1 MQICPPLLA
10 LAAALLDALHRL
22 LSNQQLDEHAFFI
35 LSVLCIRDNLSLSEI
50 NTFVSYTG
58 HVVTAASMRF
68 LEKQHLVAVEGSH
81 QVPRYVLTAT
91 GRETSEQQLALA
103 KAVEE
108 NLSSKLGPGDAQA
121 LKVLLK
127 RLIAASDPGLPDLW
141 APR

>member
-1 MQICPPLLA
+1 M
-10 LAAALLDALHRL
+10 LDALHRL

-35 LSVLCIRDNLSLSEI
+35 LSVLCIRDNMSLTEI

-58 HVVTAASMRF
+58 HVATVASMRF
-68 LEKQHLVAVEGSH
+68 LERQNLVAVEGSA
-81 QVPRYVLTAT
+81 VEPRFVLTAA
-91 GRETSEQQLALA
+91 GRETSLQQLALA

-108 NLSSKLGPGDAQA
+108 NVSAKLGPGDAQA